1 MRVQA
6 TWAVFVLLAD
16 VGRPPLP
23 LEPDRIGL
31 LRTVAPL
38 GDSYGAAFSPDGRL
52 LAVACGAEVR
62 LYETLN
68 WRETGRLRGCPE
80 NLLSVTFSSDGKT
93 VAAGGFQGAIAVWDV
108 PEGRLRCSLAGHAA
122 YVPALAFHPDG
133 RTLLSAS
140 HDGTVRL
147 WDARGGREI
156 RRVGPTGAVFVAAA
170 FSPSGARAALA
181 GAGLRVYRTDRW
193 DEEPVP
199 DTAGRGFFAVG
210 FSTDDRRAW
219 AAGDRSVLL
228 WEPGRGRAS
237 VREFAMLP
245 GEAALTA
252 VQFAPDDRTV
262 AAGGADGVFR
272 FFNPERTGRSGAAL
286 AHHRG
291 PVRAVAVHPRGRCV
305 VTVGA
310 DRQIKVWGR
319 VPAGVPQVRARGF
332 CGIRVEQD
340 DRGRVAIAEVIGGTA
355 AEAAGLRRGD
365 GIRKVAG
372 VPVATPTD
380 SVDLIGSF
388 FEGEEIEIE
397 VEREGRVRAV
407 RVRLG
412 GRPAGLEN

>member
-6 TWAVFVLLAD
+6 TWGVLVFLAD
-16 VGRPPLP
+16 VGLPPLP

-62 LYETLN
+62 LYETSN
-68 WRETGRLRGCPE
+68 WRETGRLRGCHE
-80 NLLSVTFSSDGKT
+80 NLLSVTFSPDGKT

-108 PEGRLRCSLAGHAA
+108 PEGRLRCTLAGHQA
-122 YVPALAFHPDG
+122 YVPALAFHPGG

-156 RRVGPTGAVFVAAA
+156 RRVGPLGAVFVAAA

-181 GAGLRVYRTDRW
+181 GAGLRVLRTDRW
-193 DEEPVP
+193 EEEPSP
-199 DTAGRGFFAVG
+199 RAAGRGLLAVG
-210 FSTDDRRAW
+210 FSDDERRAW
-219 AAGDRSVLL
+219 VAGDRTILV
-228 WEPGRGRAS
+228 WEVGRATG
-237 VREFAMLP
+237 REIALPP
-245 GEAALTA
+245 GEVPLTA
-252 VQFAPDDRTV
+252 IEFTPGERHA
-262 AAGGADGVFR
+262 AAGGADGALR
-272 FFNPERTGRSGAAL
+272 FWDPARPDRPAATL

-305 VTVGA
+305 VTVGS
-310 DRQIKVWGR
+310 DRFVKVWGR
-319 VPAGVPQVRARGF
+319 VPAGAPRVRPRGF
-332 CGIRVEQD
+332 LGIRVEQD
-340 DRGRVAIAEVIGGTA
+340 ERGRVTIAEVIAGTA
-355 AEAAGLRRGD
+355 AETAGLRRGD

-372 VPVATPTD
+372 VAVATPTD

-388 FEGEEIEIE
+388 LEGEDIEIE
-397 VEREGRVRAV
+397 VEREGRMRTV

-412 GRPAGLEN
+412 ERPVGLEN